1 MNNTPQRSALAKV
14 INFDAWSEAEQLSF
28 MASSGQLI
36 LDAAVNRL
44 LLSLGESDIA
54 KLELY
59 LDTHGET
66 TDVLSYLSQ
75 TYPQFD
81 ELITEEV
88 VAFQAEAERIVSA
101 RV

>member
-1 MNNTPQRSALAKV
+1 M

-59 LDTHGET
+59 LDTHRET